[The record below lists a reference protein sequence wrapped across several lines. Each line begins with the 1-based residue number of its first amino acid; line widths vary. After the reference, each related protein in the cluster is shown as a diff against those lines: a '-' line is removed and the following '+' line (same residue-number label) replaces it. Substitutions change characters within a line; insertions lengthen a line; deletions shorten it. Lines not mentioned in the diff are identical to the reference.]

1 MISIFKSMSDKIFK
15 DMIVGGVAGIISRT
29 ATAPMELYKIQR
41 QNQYLKDANFTSV
54 LKKEGIRYLWKG
66 NFTNCLRV
74 FPQIATNFSVFEKV
88 KNGPYKKIQNETI
101 KNFVSGATSGVVAT
115 IALYP
120 LETVRTRLSLQMNKS
135 HYKGPINAVIKM
147 KFRSLYSGLGISIMG
162 FGPFNALN
170 FMFFYKYKEIL
181 KQHEVNDKLIK
192 FIAGGFSGMSALTIT
207 YPTDLLRKHY
217 QMSGFNSDVPKY
229 NGIFDGFRT
238 IIKQEG
244 IKGLYRGLLP
254 SYIRIFPCLGIQ
266 FWCLEKGKELLK

>member
-101 KNFVSGATSGVVAT
+101 SLNN
-115 IALYP
+115 YP
-120 LETVRTRLSLQMNKS
+120 S
-135 HYKGPINAVIKM
+135 
-147 KFRSLYSGLGISIMG
+147 
-162 FGPFNALN
+162 
-170 FMFFYKYKEIL
+170 EIY
-181 KQHEVNDKLIK
+181 LIK
-192 FIAGGFSGMSALTIT
+192 IFSN
-207 YPTDLLRKHY
+207 
-217 QMSGFNSDVPKY
+217 SGIKDFK
-229 NGIFDGFRT
+229 
-238 IIKQEG
+238 IIKQ
-244 IKGLYRGLLP
+244 
-254 SYIRIFPCLGIQ
+254 
-266 FWCLEKGKELLK
+266 